1 MLFSRAFLFYMSAL
15 SPPRLPLPVALAL
28 ISPAFRRIN
37 KDPPRLDAASMPN
50 EMPALRCIRR
60 RGLAAA
66 LPARAASLGS
76 AISRGRRRGRVLG
89 LLGRRSI
96 PLRQGQRYRIGK

>member
-60 RGLAAA
+60 RGLAAR
-66 LPARAASLGS
+66 PARPRCQSGKRDLPGAA
-76 AISRGRRRGRVLG
+76 AGRVLG